1 MHGRGEVVE
10 LCVANRIRGSDL
22 QVGPLPVVG
31 GDGQVIVVR
40 RLVVVDCD
48 AHDLDAGWI
57 LLSGHGNLIG
67 ELVVHFF
74 GPRWRCS
81 P

>member
-1 MHGRGEVVE
+1 MT
-10 LCVANRIRGSDL
+10 
-22 QVGPLPVVG
+22 VVG